1 VADRR
6 PVALLLTLV
15 GALSLSACST
25 GVPPSNKVVVVS
37 PVPPAPIP
45 PREFSGPGSGPRPG
59 LSEAQVAQGFMRAV
73 ANGDPDRVRPWVVPD
88 KAAQSQVDAWSSGQ
102 AVSVYHGEFQPQAP
116 VDDHGQE
123 VVGIRLQLVGSVDNR
138 RWVPDSR
145 QVNIELR
152 LRQVDGEWRVANPG
166 RAPWLDLTNFKQ
178 RFGPVDLFLVTADG
192 EHLGSVQLFL
202 PRQAQGMPQEVVLQ
216 ARAAAAMA
224 ALLAEP
230 EGRVSRNFTSAIP
243 KQTRLR
249 HVGYVDNVVTLDF
262 SGEFAAPVG
271 GSGALRVGQVVW
283 TITRLV
289 PTASV
294 RITVDGKPA
303 TAVGPDR
310 FDANRAWRRSTP
322 PLGDLFTGLWPHRAG
337 SPTSL
342 VFARNGELYTTEVSP
357 AARPKLL
364 PYAAPGQKLSP
375 TWASRGDRLAFL
387 LLGDRGARSLWF
399 GSGDGAT
406 VRPTGVRGQLS
417 PPTWLPDASKLL
429 VMRRSGDQAELLGVN
444 PSIQRAS
451 RLTLAPMP
459 GGLRPTVLR
468 VSPDGAYVLGVGG
481 GRQSRFGDGG
491 LLFLGLLSPSGVVDW
506 FPRPIAPGL
515 GEVFSPVWVDSS
527 TIAFIGRTSNKDD
540 LGKLWIMD
548 PDGWDPTALLN
559 LDPTSES
566 AVDIGDELTVDPT
579 GNRFIFVVQSEDG
592 TSLWMIDRLGASLR
606 QLTSPGS
613 NGFDN
618 EPSFATR

>member
-6 PVALLLTLV
+6 HVGLLLTLV
-15 GALSLSACST
+15 GALSLSACTT

-37 PVPPAPIP
+37 PVPPAPTL
-45 PREFSGPGSGPRPG
+45 RESSGPGSGPRPG
-59 LSEAQVAQGFMRAV
+59 LSEAQVAQGFMRAM
-73 ANGDPDRVRPWVVPD
+73 ATGDPDRALRWIVPD
-88 KAAQSQVDAWSSGQ
+88 KAAQSQVDGWRSGQ
-102 AVSVYHGEFQPQAP
+102 AVSVYQGEFQPQAAI
-116 VDDHGQE
+116 DDHGQE
-123 VVGIRLQLVGSVDNR
+123 VVGIRLQLVGSVDDR

-145 QVNIELR
+145 QVNIQLR

-166 RAPWLDLTNFKQ
+166 AAPWLDLTNFKQ
-178 RFGPVDLFLVTADG
+178 RFGPVDLFLVAADG
-192 EHLGSVQLFL
+192 RHLAPVQIFL
-202 PRQAQGMPQEVVLQ
+202 PRQAPGMPQEVALQ

-224 ALLAEP
+224 SLLGEP
-230 EGRVSRNFTSAIP
+230 EGRVSRTFTTAIP

-249 HVGYVDNVVTLDF
+249 HVGYKDDVVTVDL
-262 SGEFAAPVG
+262 SSEFAAPDG

-283 TITRLV
+283 TITRLM

-303 TAVGPDR
+303 TVVGADR
-310 FDANRAWRRSTP
+310 FDADRAWRRTSA
-322 PLGDLFTGLWPHRAG
+322 PLGDLFTGLWPHRGG

-342 VFARNGELYTTEVSP
+342 VFARNGELYTTEVTP
-357 AARPKLL
+357 TARPKLL
-364 PYAAPGQKLSP
+364 PYDATGQKLAP
-375 TWASRGDRLAFL
+375 TWASHGDRLAFL
-387 LLGDRGARSLWF
+387 LLGDGGNCSLWF
-399 GSGDGAT
+399 GSRDDGT

-417 PPTWLPDASKLL
+417 PPSWLPDASKLL
-429 VMRRSGDQAELLGVN
+429 VMRRSGNQLELLGVN
-444 PSIQRAS
+444 PATQRAS

-468 VSPDGAYVLGVGG
+468 VSPDGAFVLGVGG

-491 LLFLGLLSPSGVVDW
+491 LLFLGLLSPNGVVDW

-527 TIAFIGRTSNKDD
+527 TVAFIGKTGNKDD

-548 PDGWDPTALLN
+548 PDGWDPTPLLN
-559 LDPTSES
+559 LDPTSEN

-606 QLTSPGS
+606 QLTTPGG